1 MSATAPFQSVLSE
14 WPVNRVQAALA
25 AATPADVRAAR
36 ADTGRF
42 DPLRLAALLSP
53 AARPELE
60 AQAQAA
66 SAITRRRFGWA
77 MQFFAPLYVS
87 NFCCNACVYCGFN
100 RAAPVA
106 RRALSL
112 DEAEAEADWL
122 ARQGFEHILLVAG
135 EDLKHTP
142 PAYFEA
148 LIRRIADRFAS
159 IQIEIYGLSRD
170 DYARLAAAGCD
181 GVTMFQETYDAAL
194 YPTLHLAGP
203 KSDFANRLATLDRAA
218 AAGITFLGLGALLGL
233 NDWRVEAFYLGLHAD
248 YLQRAW
254 WRSAVALSFPRMRPA
269 HGSQPPPYP
278 VGDADLVQLMTAL
291 RIQLPDVGMTLST
304 REPAGLR
311 EQLAR
316 ICATKLSAGACT
328 SPGGY
333 SEKSDAE
340 PQFDVAD
347 HRTLAEVR
355 AALASLGFD
364 PVLKDWDRAY
374 HPQFK

>member
-1 MSATAPFQSVLSE
+1 MNTPFQNVLAEWPPERVTALIASATES
-14 WPVNRVQAALA
+14 
-25 AATPADVRAAR
+25 DVCRAR

-42 DPLRLAALLSP
+42 DPQRLAALLSP
-53 AARPELE
+53 AARPGLE
-60 AQAQAA
+60 AQAQVA
-66 SAITRRRFGWA
+66 SAVTRRRFGWA

-87 NFCCNACVYCGFN
+87 NYCCNSCVYCGFN
-100 RAAPVA
+100 RAAAVA

-122 ARQGFEHILLVAG
+122 ARQGFAHLLLVAG
-135 EDLKHTP
+135 DDRRHTP

-148 LIRRIADRFAS
+148 LVRRIAGRFAS
-159 IQIEIYGLSRD
+159 IQAEIYGLSREE
-170 DYARLAAAGCD
+170 YAGLVAAGCD
-181 GVTMFQETYDAAL
+181 GITMFQETYDPARYRAL
-194 YPTLHLAGP
+194 HPAGP
-203 KSDFANRLATLDRAA
+203 KADFADRLDTPERAA
-218 AAGITFLGLGALLGL
+218 AAGMTFLGIGALLGL
-233 NDWRVEAFYLGLHAD
+233 HDWRTEAFYTGLHAD
-248 YLQRAW
+248 HLQRTW
-254 WRSAVALSFPRMRPA
+254 WRSSVALSFPRMRPA
-269 HGSQPPPYP
+269 HGCMPPPCP

-333 SEKSDAE
+333 SEKTDAE

-347 HRTLAEVR
+347 HRPLTEVR

-374 HPQFK
+374 HAAG